1 MTKIFKVPFADTG
14 DKISPPDAIQPD
26 GSVSYGLGYGFDYQ
40 RDTSLDS
47 GGAPVD
53 PLAKV
58 FPREQHNGILNDIT
72 VAIGEA
78 QHNGLTIWQTS
89 GAPYPINAMV
99 RFSEKNWRSLVSN
112 NNATPSE
119 GEFWTETSSR
129 FVFLGGSIPVRITAG
144 TGGGAGNIYAMI
156 GSVDAGNLWTSSN
169 FSPSTKITGENCP
182 QAGFTAGG
190 TLPYMKKLDGS
201 VVNLLSKSNPSMEGN
216 ATAPTY
222 SPGTADT
229 RIATTAFVEERVSR
243 VPKNTAFMGEDG
255 WWKCGDT
262 GLIRQRRKVFVGDLA
277 GNTTKI
283 DVVWPVT
290 YPNQCSSVL
299 VTFMSEAAATSNPR
313 VSAQYVVAAKS
324 TYSCLVAFH
333 EWVSEVQSPDLY
345 ILVESEGY

>member
-47 GGAPVD
+47 GGSPVD

-72 VAIGEA
+72 TAIGEV
-78 QHNGLTIWQTS
+78 QKNGFAIWQAS
-89 GAPYPINAMV
+89 AAPYPINAVV
-99 RFSEKNWRSLVSN
+99 RYGDKTWRSLVASN
-112 NNATPSE
+112 TVTPAENES
-119 GEFWTETSSR
+119 WTETSGK
-129 FVFLGGSIPVRITAG
+129 FVGLGGTSPIQLRAGSGSTAG
-144 TGGGAGNIYAMI
+144 NVYARLGSSDIGYLWHSGNFDPA
-156 GSVDAGNLWTSSN
+156 
-169 FSPSTKITGENCP
+169 TKISGENCP

-190 TLPYMKKLDGS
+190 TLPYMMRNDGS
-201 VVNLLSKSNPSMEGN
+201 VVAILKKIDPAMEGVV
-216 ATAPTY
+216 TAPTY
-222 SPGTADT
+222 SPGSADT
-229 RIATTAFVEERVSR
+229 RVATTAFVEERFSR
-243 VPKNTAFMGEDG
+243 VPKNTAALGEDG

-290 YPNQCSSVL
+290 YPNQCSSVI
-299 VTFMSEAAATSNPR
+299 VTFMSLDAATSNPR

-333 EWVSEVQSPDLY
+333 EWVSEVQSPDLH